1 MLMGHPVQLLLINKG
16 ESSQMSIL
24 LAGANGMIG
33 SFLYNRFNNEI
44 SILCMDHGQESSTKD
59 YYSVDLSDLVGVRN
73 FVDNSQ
79 KFDTLIFLVGLAHK
93 KGKGQEIDEFR
104 RINKQTLVNLLYAL
118 ERQKKLPNKI
128 IFASTI
134 SVYGEKINI
143 NNYNEDSDKNPFSP
157 YAVTKLEAEEF
168 LLEHYEKQSWILR
181 FAPVYAPNFQLNINR
196 RTKMGGG
203 YYKIGDGSSK
213 LSLCNL
219 ENIGTTVQGILN
231 DKVPAGIYNISDAKE
246 YSYNDLLKYVNAQWT
261 IPIPSIFVKGLYI
274 IGKMINNIFLKEN
287 ATKLISDNVFPSDK
301 IRQYIELPY
310 ALKKDESTN
319 NHQQDEQKQK
329 I

>member
-1 MLMGHPVQLLLINKG
+1 MKL
-16 ESSQMSIL
+16 SIL

-33 SFLYNRFNNEI
+33 SFLYNRFN
-44 SILCMDHGQESSTKD
+44 KD
-59 YYSVDLSDLVGVRN
+59 YSITALDYSKGSIEDNFFSIDLIQEADVETFAEKSP
-73 FVDNSQ
+73 
-79 KFDTLIFLVGLAHK
+79 KCYALIFLVGLAHK
-93 KGKGQEIDEFR
+93 KGKGQELDEFR
-104 RINKQTLVNLLYAL
+104 RINKQTLVNLLSAL
-118 ERQKKLPNKI
+118 EVQGKLPNKI

-134 SVYGEKINI
+134 SVYGEKLNQNI
-143 NNYNEDSDKNPFSP
+143 YNEDSEKNPFSP

-181 FAPVYAPNFQLNINR
+181 FSPVYAPNFQLNINR
-196 RTKMGGG
+196 RTKLGGRF
-203 YYKIGDGSSK
+203 YKVGRGTKK

-219 ENIGTTVQGILN
+219 ENIGCAIQGIIE
-231 DKVPAGIYNISDAKE
+231 DKVPAGIYNISDAKD
-246 YSYNDLLKYVNAQWT
+246 YTYNDLLNYANGKWT
-261 IPIPSIFVKGLYI
+261 LPIPRFLVKGLYI
-274 IGKMINNIFLKEN
+274 MGKMMNNIFLKEN
-287 ATKLISDNVFPSDK
+287 ATKLISDNIFPSDK

>member
-1 MLMGHPVQLLLINKG
+1 
-16 ESSQMSIL
+16 
-24 LAGANGMIG
+24 MIG

-73 FVDNSQ
+73 FVDNSR

-134 SVYGEKINI
+134 SVYGEKLHQNM
-143 NNYNEDSDKNPFSP
+143 YNEESNKNPFSP
-157 YAVTKLEAEEF
+157 YALTKLEAEEF
-168 LLEHYEKQSWILR
+168 LLEHYGKQSWILR
-181 FAPVYAPNFQLNINR
+181 FAPVYAPGFQLNINR
-196 RTKMGGG
+196 RTKAAGR
-203 YYKIGDGSSK
+203 YYKVGKGSNN

-219 ENIGTTVQGILN
+219 ENIGSAVQGILK
-231 DKVPAGIYNISDAKE
+231 DKVPAGIYNISDAKD
-246 YSYNDLLKYVNAQWT
+246 YSYNDLLKYVNAKWIVR
-261 IPIPSIFVKGLYI
+261 IPAFLVKGLYVV
-274 IGKMINNIFLKEN
+274 GKMMNNIFLKEN

-301 IRQYIELPY
+301 IRKYISLSGT
-310 ALKKDESTN
+310 LNTLSTN
-319 NHQQDEQKQK
+319 ENEQK
-329 I
+329 